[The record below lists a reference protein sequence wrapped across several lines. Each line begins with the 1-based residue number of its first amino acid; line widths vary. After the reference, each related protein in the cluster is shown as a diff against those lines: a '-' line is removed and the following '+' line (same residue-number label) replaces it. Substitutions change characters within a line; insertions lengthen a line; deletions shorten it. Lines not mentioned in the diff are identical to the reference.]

1 MKARNIKIKTCL
13 VVDRYGEYDTI
24 VGMLSYLPHPIRRI
38 HNISGS
44 GHLQSLIRMVEPAQQ
59 IVYRHPAEPA
69 ANRLTYLMQR
79 GMTAPGMDSNL
90 FSGHF
95 FFWRVLDVLRDLFR
109 TTVSGSKQPQKW
121 LRPALFL
128 SGFQLY
134 YLHQEGCVF
143 DRVCIVCKYNSYKS
157 FQWILIKL

>member
-1 MKARNIKIKTCL
+1 MESMT
-13 VVDRYGEYDTI
+13 
-24 VGMLSYLPHPIRRI
+24 LSYGCFHIF
-38 HNISGS
+38 HT
-44 GHLQSLIRMVEPAQQ
+44 QSEGYTTFQEAVIYKVWSEWFKLKGNLLNEPAQQ
-59 IVYRHPAEPA
+59 IVYRHPAESY

-79 GMTAPGMDSNL
+79 GMTTPGMDSNL

-128 SGFQLY
+128 PVLTLSGFQLY
-134 YLHQEGCVF
+134 YLHQEGYVF

-157 FQWILIKL
+157 FQWLLIKL